1 VHILS
6 RRRAFQLAGVV
17 GASALVAACSTGTDK
32 KAGSPTTTSTVKS
45 GGSGGAAATA
55 CAKTT
60 PAETAG
66 PFPAD
71 GSNGPN
77 VLGEEGVVRSDIRT
91 SFGVLSGWAEGVQT
105 TIELTLV
112 DITNNCAKGEGMAVY
127 LWHCDRAGS
136 YSMYAGPAAD
146 KNYLRGVQV
155 ADQDGR
161 VSFTTVFPACATD
174 RWPHFNIEVFGSPG
188 SAVAGENASLTSQ
201 IALPEDACKKV
212 YDYDKGY
219 GDSAKNI
226 SNMKLE
232 SDSVFGD
239 GSDAQLATV
248 SGDPDSALLVTMTI
262 GLGEKTTAAP
272 PPGPPG

>member
-1 VHILS
+1 MHVLS
-6 RRRAFQLAGVV
+6 RRRAFRLAGVA
-17 GASALVAACSTGTDK
+17 GASVLVAACSTSTDK
-32 KAGSPTTTSTVKS
+32 KATGATTTSTAKPTGAS
-45 GGSGGAAATA
+45 GGTADTA
-55 CAKTT
+55 CAKTM

-105 TIELTLV
+105 TIELTLL
-112 DITNNCAKGEGMAVY
+112 DIADNCAKGEGMAVY
-127 LWHCDRAGS
+127 VWHCDRAGS
-136 YSMYAGPAAD
+136 YSMYAGGAAD

-161 VSFTTVFPACATD
+161 VSFTTIFPACETD
-174 RWPHFNIEVFGSPG
+174 RWPHINVEVFGSAG
-188 SAVAGENASLTSQ
+188 SAVAGENARLTSQ

-212 YDYDKGY
+212 YHYDEGY

-226 SNMKLE
+226 SNMKLD

-262 GLGEKTTAAP
+262 GVAAKSTAP
-272 PPGPPG
+272 PPG